1 MLRHVLR
8 QQLDLAW
15 SLGDL
20 YHLPAVT
27 EENAFWAPSANLCTV
42 LADGTVEMPDETSS
56 PIPTPTVAW
65 LLWHITWWW
74 ANAHRWA
81 ANEAGVSWDEHPW
94 AGSAEAAVAQV
105 RELHSSWVGVL
116 DAADLDAP
124 ASGPWPDGATFARL
138 AGWLNLE
145 LMKNVAE
152 IGQLVGV
159 HDNR

>member
-1 MLRHVLR
+1 MLRPTLR

-15 SLGDL
+15 SLADR

-27 EENAFWAPSANLCTV
+27 EENAFWAPSRNACTV
-42 LADGTVEMPDETSS
+42 LPEGTVQMPDETAT
-56 PIPTPTVAW
+56 PIATPTVAW

-74 ANAHRWA
+74 TNAHRWA
-81 ANEAGVSWDEHPW
+81 DGKTPVPWDEHPW

-105 RELHSSWVGVL
+105 RALHAAWVARL
-116 DAADLDAP
+116 DSADLEAP
-124 ASGPWPDGATFARL
+124 VSGPWSDDATFARL

-152 IGQLVGV
+152 IGQLVGL
-159 HDNR
+159 HENR